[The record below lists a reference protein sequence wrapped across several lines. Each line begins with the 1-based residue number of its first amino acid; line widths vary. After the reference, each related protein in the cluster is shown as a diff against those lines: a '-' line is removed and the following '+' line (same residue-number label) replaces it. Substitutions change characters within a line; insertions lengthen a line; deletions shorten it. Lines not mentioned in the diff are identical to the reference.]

1 MLPKIHGP
9 GESPTEAEV
18 SGCDPVVC
26 AVTAVICVSLQI
38 FQTEEIQIWRFR
50 KVKRKNHDIL
60 LDCISDF
67 QNCA

>member
-1 MLPKIHGP
+1 MSAQP
-9 GESPTEAEV
+9 GVTER
-18 SGCDPVVC
+18 GCDPVVC